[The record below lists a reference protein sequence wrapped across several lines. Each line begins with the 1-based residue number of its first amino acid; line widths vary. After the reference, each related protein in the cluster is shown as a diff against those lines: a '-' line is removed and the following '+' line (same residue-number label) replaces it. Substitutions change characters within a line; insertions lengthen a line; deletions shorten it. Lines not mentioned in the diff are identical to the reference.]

1 MNLKCLALDK
11 LIEVEEQLAPY
22 KALNY
27 AKTLVKMYESMPNV
41 SIYNK
46 VAARLRLCDNF
57 MFVDSLRQALC
68 EGQIALKL
76 AMKDADRNLYSLF
89 AKIWQV
95 FMRKLGKR

>member
-27 AKTLVKMYESMPNV
+27 AKALVKMYDSMPNV

-68 EGQIALKL
+68 EGQIAL
-76 AMKDADRNLYSLF
+76 N
-89 AKIWQV
+89 WQ
-95 FMRKLGKR
+95 